1 MSYHIE
7 QMRNQVAG
15 IGHHN
20 QMPVNTGV
28 QGLWQH
34 EERDLEGCVSCKI
47 EGVDRIFSWVPGF
60 AKFVARQPEHGMA
73 ITDVK
78 YIGDPL
84 SIYAKM
90 VRYMDG
96 TSTPEDDKSIDYK
109 INSKRTPLYK
119 IQNP

>member
-1 MSYHIE
+1 
-7 QMRNQVAG
+7 
-15 IGHHN
+15 
-20 QMPVNTGV
+20 
-28 QGLWQH
+28 
-34 EERDLEGCVSCKI
+34 
-47 EGVDRIFSWVPGF
+47 
-60 AKFVARQPEHGMA
+60 MA